1 MLAEVDEGWRFFR
14 RHGATVRRARA
25 LCLAAD
31 VLDLR
36 RPRDWPRRAERL
48 YRRAARD
55 LDPLVGAQ
63 APASGRSTASAA
75 DAAGANPSAA
85 ETGAGGTERPSARR
99 AHRLLWAAQAAYRR
113 AALVL
118 VGLAAALAASVASIV
133 LVVCLLS
140 PAARARLFPPDLCA
154 HRPWFASSAAP
165 PNSLSGIGPSTT
177 TADLFFHTTVSDHP
191 WIEIDLGAPRTIR
204 SLLIENRRD
213 CCEDRA
219 LPINLEI
226 LDEARGKWRV
236 VAQRRAGFYVWT
248 HSFAPVR
255 ARRVRVRLAAASG
268 ILHLKRISLYQW

>member
-1 MLAEVDEGWRFFR
+1 M
-14 RHGATVRRARA
+14 VRRARA
-25 LCLAAD
+25 LCFTAD
-31 VLDLR
+31 GLDLR
-36 RPRDWPRRAERL
+36 RPRDWRRRAERL
-48 YRRAARD
+48 YRRAARS
-55 LDPLVGAQ
+55 LEGVVGAQ
-63 APASGRSTASAA
+63 APAGVDPSSA
-75 DAAGANPSAA
+75 DA
-85 ETGAGGTERPSARR
+85 GAGEIERPSARR

-113 AALVL
+113 TALVL
-118 VGLAAALAASVASIV
+118 VGLAAALAVSIALIV

-140 PAARARLFPPDLCA
+140 PPARARLFPPDLCA
-154 HRPWFASSAAP
+154 RRPWVASSAEP

-177 TADLFFHTTVSDHP
+177 KADLFFHTTVSDHP

-226 LDEARGKWRV
+226 LDEAQGKWRI

-255 ARRVRVRLAAASG
+255 ARHVRVRLAAASG